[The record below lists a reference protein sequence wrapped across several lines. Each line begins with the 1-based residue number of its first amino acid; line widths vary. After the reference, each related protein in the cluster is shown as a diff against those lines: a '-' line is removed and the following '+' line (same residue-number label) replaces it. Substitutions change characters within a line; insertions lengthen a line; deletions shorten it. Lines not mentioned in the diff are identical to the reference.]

1 MCFKS
6 FTTLALEPRHYK
18 PFPLLQGTGAGL
30 SAEVLIVQCVASYP
44 ANLQLRFV
52 QFLLFRYLGSVKDTW
67 GMQVENA

>member
-1 MCFKS
+1 MGFKS

-18 PFPLLQGTGAGL
+18 PFPLLQYTGL
-30 SAEVLIVQCVASYP
+30 SVEVLIVRCVASCP